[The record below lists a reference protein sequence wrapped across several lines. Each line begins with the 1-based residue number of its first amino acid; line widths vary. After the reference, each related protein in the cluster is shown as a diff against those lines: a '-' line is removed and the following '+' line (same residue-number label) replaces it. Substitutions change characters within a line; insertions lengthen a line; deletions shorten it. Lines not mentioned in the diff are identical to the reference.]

1 MSKKKPNPH
10 RGPTFVG
17 LRPKKEAT
25 KRTRIEKEEK
35 RMKGRNNNDR
45 YYIKNQG

>member
-1 MSKKKPNPH
+1 MAHKKPNPH

-25 KRTRIEKEEK
+25 KKTRMEKEEK
-35 RMKGRNNNDR
+35 RMKGR
-45 YYIKNQG
+45 KNYEN

>member
-1 MSKKKPNPH
+1 MAHKKPNPH

-25 KRTRIEKEEK
+25 KKERLAKLEK
-35 RMKGRNNNDR
+35 RQKKGLD
-45 YYIKNQG
+45 Y